1 MLSRTLGMLAVAGA
15 AAAGC
20 MAGPDF
26 RPPAPPDVSD
36 YTPQPL
42 PAQTAAAPVAGGEAQ
57 RFVHGARVP
66 AQWWRLFESDALDR
80 LVREAFAHN
89 PTLAAAQATLRQ
101 AQQVLRS
108 RTGLLYLPAVD
119 GSLAVARQRP
129 AIARFGLPDVRA
141 GVFTLYNA
149 SVDVSYD
156 VDAAGGL
163 RREIESLEA
172 QVDYQTYQLEAAY
185 LTLAGNVVTSALAEA
200 SLRAQIQATREILQ
214 ATENQLAIV
223 ERQLEIG
230 AIARTDLLTQRTE
243 AAQLR
248 ARLPLLE
255 QELAAARHQLAVYL
269 GRLPAAA
276 ELPAFTFAGF
286 ALPTELPLSL
296 PSALVRQRPDIRA
309 AEALLAAASAEIGV
323 ATANLYPQLTLTGA
337 WGSEATETDRL
348 FRSGTRFWSV
358 GASLLAP
365 LFRAGELRAL
375 REAAVAAFEAAAAE
389 YRDTVLNAFRD
400 VADVLRAL
408 ETDARA
414 LAQQQAAFEAS
425 EEALALLRRQ
435 YRAGAASYL
444 QLLDAQRQF
453 QETRIA
459 LIQAQARRFADTA
472 ALFQALGGGWW
483 NPPPPGARPV
493 AAGGGS

>member
-1 MLSRTLGMLAVAGA
+1 
-15 AAAGC
+15 
-20 MAGPDF
+20 
-26 RPPAPPDVSD
+26 
-36 YTPQPL
+36 QPL

-119 GSLAVARQRP
+119 GSLTVARQRP

-149 SVDVSYD
+149 SVDVAYD

-230 AIARTDLLTQRTE
+230 AIARTD
-243 AAQLR
+243 
-248 ARLPLLE
+248 
-255 QELAAARHQLAVYL
+255 
-269 GRLPAAA
+269 
-276 ELPAFTFAGF
+276 
-286 ALPTELPLSL
+286 
-296 PSALVRQRPDIRA
+296 
-309 AEALLAAASAEIGV
+309 
-323 ATANLYPQLTLTGA
+323 
-337 WGSEATETDRL
+337 
-348 FRSGTRFWSV
+348 
-358 GASLLAP
+358 
-365 LFRAGELRAL
+365 
-375 REAAVAAFEAAAAE
+375 
-389 YRDTVLNAFRD
+389 
-400 VADVLRAL
+400 
-408 ETDARA
+408 
-414 LAQQQAAFEAS
+414 
-425 EEALALLRRQ
+425 
-435 YRAGAASYL
+435 
-444 QLLDAQRQF
+444 
-453 QETRIA
+453 
-459 LIQAQARRFADTA
+459 
-472 ALFQALGGGWW
+472 
-483 NPPPPGARPV
+483 
-493 AAGGGS
+493 

>member
-1 MLSRTLGMLAVAGA
+1 
-15 AAAGC
+15 
-20 MAGPDF
+20 
-26 RPPAPPDVSD
+26 
-36 YTPQPL
+36 
-42 PAQTAAAPVAGGEAQ
+42 
-57 RFVHGARVP
+57 
-66 AQWWRLFESDALDR
+66 
-80 LVREAFAHN
+80 
-89 PTLAAAQATLRQ
+89 
-101 AQQVLRS
+101 
-108 RTGLLYLPAVD
+108 
-119 GSLAVARQRP
+119 
-129 AIARFGLPDVRA
+129 
-141 GVFTLYNA
+141 
-149 SVDVSYD
+149 
-156 VDAAGGL
+156 
-163 RREIESLEA
+163 
-172 QVDYQTYQLEAAY
+172 
-185 LTLAGNVVTSALAEA
+185 
-200 SLRAQIQATREILQ
+200 
-214 ATENQLAIV
+214 
-223 ERQLEIG
+223 
-230 AIARTDLLTQRTE
+230 
-243 AAQLR
+243 
-248 ARLPLLE
+248 
-255 QELAAARHQLAVYL
+255 
-269 GRLPAAA
+269 
-276 ELPAFTFAGF
+276 GF

-425 EEALALLRRQ
+425 DEALALLRRQ

>member
-1 MLSRTLGMLAVAGA
+1 RVGVSTL
-15 AAAGC
+15 C
-20 MAGPDF
+20 H
-26 RPPAPPDVSD
+26 
-36 YTPQPL
+36 
-42 PAQTAAAPVAGGEAQ
+42 AQ
-57 RFVHGARVP
+57 
-66 AQWWRLFESDALDR
+66 
-80 LVREAFAHN
+80 
-89 PTLAAAQATLRQ
+89 
-101 AQQVLRS
+101 
-108 RTGLLYLPAVD
+108 
-119 GSLAVARQRP
+119 
-129 AIARFGLPDVRA
+129 
-141 GVFTLYNA
+141 
-149 SVDVSYD
+149 VDVSYD

-358 GASLLAP
+358 GASLL
-365 LFRAGELRAL
+365 
-375 REAAVAAFEAAAAE
+375 
-389 YRDTVLNAFRD
+389 
-400 VADVLRAL
+400 
-408 ETDARA
+408 
-414 LAQQQAAFEAS
+414 
-425 EEALALLRRQ
+425 
-435 YRAGAASYL
+435 
-444 QLLDAQRQF
+444 
-453 QETRIA
+453 
-459 LIQAQARRFADTA
+459 
-472 ALFQALGGGWW
+472 
-483 NPPPPGARPV
+483 
-493 AAGGGS
+493 